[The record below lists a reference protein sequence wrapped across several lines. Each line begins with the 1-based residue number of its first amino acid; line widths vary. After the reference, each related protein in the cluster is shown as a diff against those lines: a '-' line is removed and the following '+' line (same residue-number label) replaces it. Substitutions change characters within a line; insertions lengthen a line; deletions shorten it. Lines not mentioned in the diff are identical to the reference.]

1 MYTILCFVVFGCVE
15 KHIPETSPVS
25 QYEELFDNHPTYK
38 IILSII
44 FGCSKENINR
54 DFEDIPVVEG
64 YLYAGKP
71 LEIKVSRQ
79 VFYSNNVASSS
90 DNLDSLFVS
99 IFDGNMYYDLIPM
112 GDGTFTNS
120 NIKLSELETF
130 ELQLD
135 YNNLP
140 ISTQTTIP
148 KKPSNFVSSVSEVY
162 VSGGNFTGNDPQ
174 ELELS
179 WDNPDGSNYFLLIE
193 NMDYSYKIYDNREV
207 SSNNQFDLMPTQSD
221 YYSIDTRRFLYFGSH
236 RIILFHI
243 NPDLAVL
250 YQETDQTSQNISN
263 PPTEFENAFG
273 IFTGINSDTLFINVK
288 SN

>member
-1 MYTILCFVVFGCVE
+1 MKRFQI
-15 KHIPETSPVS
+15 IA
-25 QYEELFDNHPTYK
+25 

-44 FGCSKENINR
+44 FGCSKENLNR

>member
-1 MYTILCFVVFGCVE
+1 MKRFQI
-15 KHIPETSPVS
+15 IA
-25 QYEELFDNHPTYK
+25 

-148 KKPSNFVSSVSEVY
+148 KKPE
-162 VSGGNFTGNDPQ
+162 
-174 ELELS
+174 
-179 WDNPDGSNYFLLIE
+179 
-193 NMDYSYKIYDNREV
+193 
-207 SSNNQFDLMPTQSD
+207 
-221 YYSIDTRRFLYFGSH
+221 
-236 RIILFHI
+236 
-243 NPDLAVL
+243 
-250 YQETDQTSQNISN
+250 
-263 PPTEFENAFG
+263 
-273 IFTGINSDTLFINVK
+273 
-288 SN
+288 

>member
-1 MYTILCFVVFGCVE
+1 MKRFQI
-15 KHIPETSPVS
+15 IA
-25 QYEELFDNHPTYK
+25 

-44 FGCSKENINR
+44 FGCSKENLNR

-148 KKPSNFVSSVSEVY
+148 KKPGNFVSSVSEVY

-221 YYSIDTRRFLYFGSH
+221 SYSIDTRRFLYFGSH
-236 RIILFHI
+236 RVILFHI

-250 YQETDQTSQNISN
+250 YQETDQTSKNISN